1 MNNENLFVALVFY
14 NMILKSHCCL
24 ASYITLLFIIRS
36 RFFQSSF
43 CTVLAVVVTSPL
55 IIIINSHCSCH
66 DLDLPSSMGPSSA
79 EGGYVMTHC
88 NDCSQKSS

>member
-66 DLDLPSSMGPSSA
+66 VSIR
-79 EGGYVMTHC
+79 
-88 NDCSQKSS
+88 